1 MWAFHENRRKI
12 LNPEIIKEKIEKDIG
27 KKVRITVYG
36 LRNKT
41 NLYDG
46 VIKATYPNIFTIFD
60 GISEKSFSYR
70 DVITGD
76 IKIKYE

>member
-1 MWAFHENRRKI
+1 M
-12 LNPEIIKEKIEKDIG
+12 NPEIIKEKIEKDIG

-41 NLYDG
+41 CLYDAI
-46 VIKATYPNIFTIFD
+46 IKATYPNIFTIFD
-60 GISEKSFSYR
+60 GNSEKSFSYR